1 MSIRTQLAKRR
12 VRRTHRVRNGI
23 ARGAN
28 GRPRLSVFR
37 SNRHMYAQVID
48 DATGRTLVSASS
60 VDAALAGPG
69 GVGGNVESATKVGE
83 LIAERAKGAGIT
95 AVVFDRGGF
104 RYHGRVEALAD
115 AARAAGLD
123 F

>member
-1 MSIRTQLAKRR
+1 
-12 VRRTHRVRNGI
+12 
-23 ARGAN
+23 
-28 GRPRLSVFR
+28 
-37 SNRHMYAQVID
+37 MYAQVID

-104 RYHGRVEALAD
+104 RYHGRVEALAE